1 MSKRIGNFLV
11 MAVMILFAALA
22 VLGKKML
29 TTTPV
34 RSAWRVPFGTA
45 GDLSVLRETVPVG
58 RERAEVEAMLREP
71 IEELVGINNLRRFLL
86 ISGNPHDS
94 SESSC
99 LISSHEDGLVAQVGA
114 LRD

>member
-1 MSKRIGNFLV
+1 
-11 MAVMILFAALA
+11 
-22 VLGKKML
+22 
-29 TTTPV
+29 
-34 RSAWRVPFGTA
+34 
-45 GDLSVLRETVPVG
+45 
-58 RERAEVEAMLREP
+58 MLREP

-94 SESSC
+94 SQSSC